1 MHANQNVE
9 AKAKAKADANVAA
22 AVAVDAGWAITLMS
36 VASAIWR
43 RISTP
48 EWLMS

>member
-9 AKAKAKADANVAA
+9 ATATAKADADV

>member
-9 AKAKAKADANVAA
+9 AKADANVAA

>member
-9 AKAKAKADANVAA
+9 ADVDADADAGF
-22 AVAVDAGWAITLMS
+22 AVAVDADWAITLMS

>member
-9 AKAKAKADANVAA
+9 ATAKAKADADV

>member
-9 AKAKAKADANVAA
+9 ATATAKADADV
-22 AVAVDAGWAITLMS
+22 AVAVDAGRAITLMS